1 MHSTKYTAA
10 LAVAACLLPLAAC
23 GGGGGGGGPVSG
35 MPDMPSEPPTP
46 ETVHTADQD
55 KLIAAGIAAS
65 TARPAF
71 GSVTQS
77 SNKDA
82 AGVSTDS
89 AQSSFDGDTYTLR
102 IARRNGSTLSLNTDD
117 HEVDGDTVTSTVT
130 GREMSAGLL
139 LDYDARSIT
148 LAGGAVEFDPGYG
161 GWMSRGYWFHLTG
174 NWADGDVSRVE
185 VGAFVDGP
193 EFSGPASVPVGG
205 TATYEGVAAGIA
217 STKGQT
223 TGPFQRETL
232 SYAGDFRLTADF
244 SSGLVSGEI
253 HSESVVGFRTLDDGN
268 PSPGGR
274 PDDARIALGP
284 TSINS
289 DGSFVGSDV
298 TLMSSTVNTQ
308 GSSSEGYWGGQFST
322 IDDSTGNPR
331 AVAGT
336 HGVTYTTPAGYTVT
350 YVGYH
355 FGATDD
361 F

>member
-1 MHSTKYTAA
+1 MITRSLCALAA
-10 LAVAACLLPLAAC
+10 LLLLAAC
-23 GGGGGGGGPVSG
+23 SGGGGGDGPVSG
-35 MPDMPSEPPTP
+35 MPDTPSERPTLA
-46 ETVHTADQD
+46 TVYATDQD

-82 AGVSTDS
+82 ADVSTDS

-102 IARRNGSTLSLNTDD
+102 IARRNGSALSLNTDD
-117 HEVDGDTVTSTVT
+117 HEVDGATVTSSVT
-130 GREMSAGLL
+130 GREMSAGRL

-148 LAGGAVEFDPGYG
+148 FALGAVEFDPGYG

-174 NWADGDVSRVE
+174 NWADGDVNRVE

-205 TATYEGVAAGIA
+205 TATYEGVASGIA

-232 SYAGDFRLTADF
+232 DYAGDFRLTADF

-253 HSESVVGFRTLDDGN
+253 HSESVVGFRALDDGT
-268 PSPGGR
+268 PIPGER
-274 PDDARIALGP
+274 PDDVRIELGS

-298 TLMSSTVNTQ
+298 SLISSTVNTQ
-308 GSSSEGYWGGQFST
+308 GSSSEGYWGGRFST

-336 HGVTYTTPAGYTVT
+336 HGVTYTTPAGYTLT

>member
-1 MHSTKYTAA
+1 MSEA
-10 LAVAACLLPLAAC
+10 PL
-23 GGGGGGGGPVSG
+23 
-35 MPDMPSEPPTP
+35 EPPTY
-46 ETVHTADQD
+46 ETVQTADQD

-102 IARRNGSTLSLNTDD
+102 IARRNGSALSLNTDD
-117 HEVDGDTVTSTVT
+117 HQVDGDTVTSSAT
-130 GREMSAGLL
+130 GREMSVGRL

-148 LAGGAVEFDPGYG
+148 AALGAVEFDPGYG
-161 GWMSRGYWFHLTG
+161 GWMSRGYWIHLTG
-174 NWADGDVSRVE
+174 NWADGDVNRVE

-205 TATYEGVAAGIA
+205 TATYEGVASGIA

-223 TGPFQRETL
+223 TSVFQRETL
-232 SYAGDFRLTADF
+232 EYQGEFRLTADF

-253 HSESVVGFRTLDDGN
+253 HSDRIFGFRALDDGT
-268 PSPGGR
+268 PSPGSR
-274 PDDARIALGP
+274 PEETRIELGS

-289 DGSFVGSDV
+289 DGSFIGTDV
-298 TLMSSTVNTQ
+298 TLMSSTVDIQ
-308 GSSSEGYWGGQFST
+308 GSSSEGYWGGRFST

-336 HGVTYTTPAGYTVT
+336 HGVTYTTPGNFTVT

>member
-35 MPDMPSEPPTP
+35 MPEPPTD
-46 ETVHTADQD
+46 ETVQTADQD

-89 AQSSFDGDTYTLR
+89 AQSSFDGDTHTLR

-117 HEVDGDTVTSTVT
+117 HLVDGATVTSSVT
-130 GREMSAGLL
+130 GREMSAGRL

-148 LAGGAVEFDPGYG
+148 FALGAVEFDPGYG
-161 GWMSRGYWFHLTG
+161 GWMSRGYWIHLTG
-174 NWADGDVSRVE
+174 NWADGDVNRVE

-205 TATYEGVAAGIA
+205 TATYEGVASGIA

-232 SYAGDFRLTADF
+232 DYAGDFRLTADF

-253 HSESVVGFRTLDDGN
+253 HSDRVFGFRALDDGT
-268 PSPGGR
+268 PISGSR
-274 PDDARIALGP
+274 PDDVRIELGS

-298 TLMSSTVNTQ
+298 TLMSSSVDIQ

-336 HGVTYTTPAGYTVT
+336 HGVTYTTPGNYTVT

>member
-1 MHSTKYTAA
+1 MLSTKYTAA

-23 GGGGGGGGPVSG
+23 GGGGGGGGPLSG
-35 MPDMPSEPPTP
+35 MPDTPSEPPTY
-46 ETVHTADQD
+46 EMLQTADQD

-89 AQSSFDGDTYTLR
+89 AQSSFDGDTFTLR

-117 HEVDGDTVTSTVT
+117 HQVSGGPGTSRAT
-130 GREMSAGLL
+130 GREMSVGSL

-148 LAGGAVEFDPGYG
+148 FALGVVEFDPGYG
-161 GWMSRGYWFHLTG
+161 GWMSRGTWVHLTG
-174 NWADGDVSRVE
+174 NWADGDVNGVE
-185 VGAFVDGP
+185 VGAFVGGP

-205 TATYEGVAAGIA
+205 TATYEGVASGIA
-217 STKGQT
+217 SSRGETPG
-223 TGPFQRETL
+223 GFRRETL
-232 SYAGDFRLTADF
+232 EYAGDFRLTADF

-253 HSESVVGFRTLDDGN
+253 HSDLVVGFRALDDGT
-268 PSPGGR
+268 PQAGSR
-274 PDDARIALGP
+274 PTEARIGLGS

-289 DGSFVGSDV
+289 DGSFVGTDV
-298 TLMSSTVNTQ
+298 TLMDLNLNTQ
-308 GSSSEGYWGGQFST
+308 GSSSEGYWGGRFST
-322 IDDSTGNPR
+322 IDDLTGNPR

-355 FGATDD
+355 FGATGD

>member
-23 GGGGGGGGPVSG
+23 GGGGGGGGPVTG
-35 MPDMPSEPPTP
+35 TTEPPP
-46 ETVHTADQD
+46 LETVHIADQD

-89 AQSSFDGDTYTLR
+89 AQSSFDGDTDTLR
-102 IARRNGSTLSLNTDD
+102 IARRNGSTLSLNSDD
-117 HEVDGDTVTSTVT
+117 HDVDSQTVISTVT
-130 GREMSAGLL
+130 GREMISGIL

-148 LAGGAVEFDPGYG
+148 FAGRAVEFDPGYG
-161 GWMSRGYWFHLTG
+161 RWMSRGIWIHLTG
-174 NWADGDVSRVE
+174 NWADGDVNGVE

-217 STKGQT
+217 STRGET
-223 TGPFQRETL
+223 TGGFRRETL
-232 SYAGDFRLTADF
+232 EYRGKFRLTADF

-253 HSESVVGFRTLDDGN
+253 HSDFAFGFRAFDDGT
-268 PSPGGR
+268 PQLGSR
-274 PDDARIALGP
+274 PEESRIELGS

-289 DGSFVGSDV
+289 DGSFVGTDV
-298 TLMSSTVNTQ
+298 TLMSPTSDIQ
-308 GSSSEGYWGGQFST
+308 GSSSEGYWGGRFST

-331 AVAGT
+331 TVAGT
-336 HGVTYTTPAGYTVT
+336 HGVTYTTPGNFTAT